1 MADEVTE
8 HPKTAEALQD
18 WRAAEQASAVAQ
30 RAKVA
35 TDAANAAA
43 AEAQESAEA
52 TADAA
57 EAALEAAALAEAS
70 ASKTAEAAKVVADAA
85 AEVGADADSAIAQTE
100 IDKGVAKQR
109 YNDAVARAAERQRRV
124 P

>member
-1 MADEVTE
+1 MADEVTDR
-8 HPKTAEALQD
+8 PKTAEALQN
-18 WRAAEQASAVAQ
+18 WRAAEQAAATAE

-57 EAALEAAALAEAS
+57 QAALEAAALAEAS
-70 ASKTAEAAKVVADAA
+70 ASKTAEAAKAVAEAA
-85 AEVGADADSAIAQTE
+85 AEVGADSDAAIAQAE
-100 IDKGVAKQR
+100 IDRGVAKQR
-109 YNDAVARAAERQRRV
+109 YNDEVARAAARQRRV